1 MSVAVTPSMPVAVVV
16 TDDAAVP
23 VRLKVN
29 SSTSAASAAGAVRSS
44 PKAKQDKSFFNDM
57 RICDFV

>member
-1 MSVAVTPSMPVAVVV
+1 MPVAVVV